1 MEEEIL
7 DKTEALFE
15 RGTDEQ
21 ILPKKVKLIGSQ
33 NKYII
38 IKPLIRAEV
47 LEALSTVDKNGST
60 NIDTD
65 KKIVLSNCLNPKFN
79 EEEIK
84 YAKHG
89 YVQGNNL
96 TIMETNELVQ
106 AWNEEQTQKNQQKKS
121 VRHGNQITTQ
131 LL

>member
-89 YVQGNNL
+89 YVQGIAL
-96 TIMETNELVQ
+96 TIFRNSGMVIGQKEDGDEL
-106 AWNEEQTQKNQQKKS
+106 KK
-121 VRHGNQITTQ
+121 Q
-131 LL
+131 